1 LPQCCF
7 ANKQYKLTL
16 VKQNEVLHLTIETQR
31 YRQPQL
37 SWTVEGNPVTNDT
50 TLLLDVVAGTFDG
63 HKSKIISKTMPV
75 QCKCINNDLT
85 LNSLGTEA
93 NFCYNS

>member
-37 SWTVEGNPVTNDT
+37 SWTVEGKPA
-50 TLLLDVVAGTFDG
+50 VAFGPG
-63 HKSKIISKTMPV
+63 IIADAPAYARIPS
-75 QCKCINNDLT
+75 
-85 LNSLGTEA
+85 
-93 NFCYNS
+93 